1 MIRRPNN
8 AAPAQEHHVQRNG
21 TQRITTSEL
30 PKTIGKYKI
39 KGLVAEGGTG
49 TVYVAHD
56 PFGDRRVALKVC
68 HIPEDTHSEVR
79 RLIHKIFYNEAD
91 CARRLRHPNIVQT
104 YDAGEEQG
112 EPYIVME
119 YVEGGEN
126 LKSHTSS
133 ENLLPVKTVVKILY
147 QCAKA
152 LDYAH
157 SKGVI
162 HRDIKPA
169 NIMLTGSGEVKI
181 TDFGVAYSAN
191 SSITQFTGLLG
202 TPRYM
207 SPEQIREERLTSQT
221 DLYSLGI
228 VGFEILTGQT
238 PFAGK
243 NIPEIVRRSL
253 NEPPPPLRQLRPRL
267 PARLEEIIVQL
278 IEKEV
283 EKRYDSG
290 QALAADLVALFGEL
304 SEADAICDTVKDLTF
319 TKKFKIAR
327 ELEFFKEFS
336 DSELSEA
343 VRACHWQLYQAGE
356 AIVREGAEDYAIYI
370 LADGEVEV
378 SIMDKPIGVL
388 SKGTCFGEMNYLSK
402 TKRTA
407 TVTAKQDIYVL
418 RTDATMLKQIP
429 AQYQLRFNEALV
441 KVLLERL
448 ARTSD
453 RLVDFVQ

>member
-1 MIRRPNN
+1 MTRTLIN
-8 AAPAQEHHVQRNG
+8 AAPAQEHNG
-21 TQRITTSEL
+21 QQDGIQSIITSEL
-30 PKTIGKYKI
+30 PKKIGKYKI
-39 KGLVAEGGTG
+39 KSLVGVGTTG

-56 PFGDRRVALKVC
+56 SFGDREVALKVC

-79 RLIHKIFYNEAD
+79 RLTQKIFYNEAD

-104 YDAGEEQG
+104 FDAGEEQG

-119 YVEGGEN
+119 FVEGGET
-126 LKSHTSS
+126 LKSHTPPK
-133 ENLLPVKTVVKILY
+133 NLLPVKMVVKILY

-157 SKGVI
+157 RKGVI

-181 TDFGVAYSAN
+181 ADFGVAYSAN
-191 SSITQFTGLLG
+191 SNITQFTGLLG

-207 SPEQIREERLTSQT
+207 SPEQIREERLTFHT

-228 VGFEILTGQT
+228 VGFELLTGQT
-238 PFAGK
+238 PFPGK

-253 NEPPPPLRQLRPRL
+253 DEPPPSLRELRPRL
-267 PARLEEIIVQL
+267 PVRLDEIIGQL
-278 IEKEV
+278 IEKEA

-290 QALAADLVALFGEL
+290 QELAADLVTLFGEL
-304 SEADAICDTVKDLTF
+304 SEVNAIGDTVEDLSY
-319 TKKFKIAR
+319 TKKFQIAR
-327 ELEFFKEFS
+327 ELEFFKDFS

-343 VRACHWQLYQAGE
+343 VHACHWQLYQAGE

-370 LADGEVEV
+370 LAEGEVEV

-388 SKGTCFGEMNYLSK
+388 SKGVCFGEINYLSK

-407 TVTAKQDIYVL
+407 TVTAKEDIYVL
-418 RTDATMLKQIP
+418 RTDASLLEQTP
-429 AQYQLRFNEALV
+429 PECQLRFNEAMV
-441 KVLLERL
+441 KALLERL
-448 ARTSD
+448 VRTSD